1 MLVFYPKYKLPDL
14 YELTARLPFLFLY
27 HQPDPLHESSPYHA
41 AILVALSFQTGLEV
55 PAACAAFRVSP

>member
-1 MLVFYPKYKLPDL
+1 
-14 YELTARLPFLFLY
+14 LY